1 MVALRRGGK
10 DFSRRDV
17 ATKPDGQRALTLW
30 RDRSYCGCICGEMLM
45 RTAAA
50 HNVGGGK
57 GGANFSPPGGKP

>member
-1 MVALRRGGK
+1 
-10 DFSRRDV
+10 
-17 ATKPDGQRALTLW
+17 
-30 RDRSYCGCICGEMLM
+30 M